1 MAAVNARGL
10 SASWRVNAFA
20 IRAGGAAAPRRARGA
35 APGAASRGPPGRAA
49 NVLEPRARGEDADA
63 ERVLEGAPAAAARDE
78 LGDLHAVERI
88 DARGLA
94 ELGLVDGVAG
104 LHRRRRRRRRVE
116 HLLPA
121 RAVVVAARRGA
132 LARVNRG
139 VLGGAAELLGRAL
152 DALGQQVAEALALA
166 DHLDQ
171 PVGALNIAPL
181 EVEAHLLRR
190 EPPLFEALHHP
201 AAHPAELVDV
211 QAGAIE
217 LCVEPRHAVDVG
229 GDPDRPAGARPA
241 LVLRLVH
248 HLALVRPLADD
259 GHVAVV
265 HAAGVAL
272 VAAVV
277 EALAQLGRLPLRHVG
292 VGGVR
297 RVVLDRQ
304 GAELVEV
311 HHAGQRAVL
320 VERAHGGIGLEVVGD
335 LVGGLHDAARVV
347 DRERPGALHD
357 RDALQLLLAHD
368 GAHAVL
374 GGDVAVV
381 ALNRREPRE
390 VLTGRA
396 DRVHRELVAAHAEV
410 GAERVLGVPRVLAD
424 VGLGVAELDTV
435 VVDVEVDPVA
445 GLALDDDGVVAAVL
459 QIRPEEAVGLCGRR
473 AVGAG
478 ADGDDG
484 ETAGAPHRQP
494 GQRAGGEDQAV
505 VGGIPRHVALP
516 LARLLVDDAR
526 AGAHAAELIAHLGRA
541 APRLAPALALGQID
555 AEDLAGES
563 AGQRGLWL
571 RGLLGSARHH
581 WSHTA
586 TGESP

>member
-241 LVLRLVH
+241 PPLRLPH
-248 HLALVRPLADD
+248 HLALVAP
-259 GHVAVV
+259 
-265 HAAGVAL
+265 
-272 VAAVV
+272 
-277 EALAQLGRLPLRHVG
+277 
-292 VGGVR
+292 
-297 RVVLDRQ
+297 
-304 GAELVEV
+304 
-311 HHAGQRAVL
+311 
-320 VERAHGGIGLEVVGD
+320 
-335 LVGGLHDAARVV
+335 LHDAARLV
-347 DRERPGALHD
+347 DGERPGALHD

-374 GGDVAVV
+374 RGDVAVV

-396 DRVHRELVAAHAEV
+396 DRVHRELVAAHAEI